1 MPLLSY
7 ACEGQLMPKAG
18 IFCITPE
25 LQRVLDSVPEQNDP
39 RSKLDPFKPYIL
51 KWRRQGKTY
60 RKIQQILRVECRM
73 PVAYETLRQ
82 FVKSRSKPRKLVQPE
97 IDLEP
102 ATVQSVESSS
112 AAVSAVERKPRM
124 TPEERAALRASF
136 DQPLFPTEEK
146 KPLFVRTPGPI
157 RNHNY
162 DRLGDKGNGGSI
174 DTNSGDGEKT
184 RTNK

>member
-82 FVKSRSKPRKLVQPE
+82 FVKSRSKPRKLQPD

-102 ATVQSVESSS
+102 ATVQPAKGRLS
-112 AAVSAVERKPRM
+112 A
-124 TPEERAALRASF
+124 EERQARL
-136 DQPLFPTEEK
+136 D
-146 KPLFVRTPGPI
+146 FVRSLNSKTDLNEEQPKSGWDELEPD
-157 RNHNY
+157 NVSY
-162 DRLGDKGNGGSI
+162 KPKGDK
-174 DTNSGDGEKT
+174 
-184 RTNK
+184 